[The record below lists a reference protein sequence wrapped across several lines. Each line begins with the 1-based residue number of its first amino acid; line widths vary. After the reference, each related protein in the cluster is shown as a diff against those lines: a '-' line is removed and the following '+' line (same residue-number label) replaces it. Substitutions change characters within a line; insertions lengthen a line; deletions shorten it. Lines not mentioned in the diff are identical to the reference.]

1 MTEPPPLGWVFC
13 MRNPSSRRRF
23 LKNAALASGG
33 TLAAAAAL
41 NQVSPRLWRPP
52 MGFAPNRSYWSA
64 SQAQPNPPLIAD
76 ILADVVIIGGG
87 FTGLSSAYFL
97 LKSSPQKRVVVLE
110 ALGCGSGASGRNGA
124 MLLTMTEDRY
134 MNFSSDPATDRKIYD
149 LTAENVR
156 FLSGLSASTGI
167 DCELDT
173 DGALQVLNPGDDIQ
187 AAQAYV
193 RQARSLGM
201 PFEFWSQ
208 QQVAN
213 AIGTQ
218 VCQGGLFDPVGGHLH
233 PMKLVRVWKAAAES
247 AGAAIYENTVVTDIE
262 EGPLHLVRTASGHTV
277 KAKSLVLATNAFT
290 ARLGY
295 LRNSI
300 VPVQEYVAITPPLG
314 RPKLEEI
321 GWRRRIPWNDTRTEV
336 FYLGLTRDN
345 RIHIG
350 GGRPGYRFNDGAS
363 DPNEEAWHFDQLH
376 RELVR
381 IYPALSDTPFEL
393 TWSGAVDWSL
403 DGSPSVGRTGK
414 HGNIFHGIGYSGHGV
429 NLSSVFGRII
439 ADLEAG
445 REEQWKQYPFVN
457 GCVPYVPNEPF
468 RWLGVK
474 AGLAW
479 YRMTGT

>member
-1 MTEPPPLGWVFC
+1 

-23 LKNAALASGG
+23 LKNAALAGGG
-33 TLAAAAAL
+33 TLLAAAGL
-41 NQVSPRLWRPP
+41 NQISPRLWRVP
-52 MGFAPNRSYWSA
+52 MAFAPNRSYWST
-64 SQAQPNPPLIAD
+64 SQPPSNPPLIAD

-87 FTGLSSAYFL
+87 FTGLSAAYFL
-97 LKSSPQKRVVVLE
+97 RKSSPQKRVVVLE
-110 ALGCGSGASGRNGA
+110 ALGCGSGASGRNGG
-124 MLLTMTEDRY
+124 MVLTMTEDRY

-156 FLSGLSASTGI
+156 FLSALSASTGI

-173 DGALQVLNPGDDIQ
+173 DGALEVLNTADDVQ

-193 RQARSLGM
+193 QQARSLGM
-201 PFEFWSQ
+201 PFEFWSK

-218 VCQGGLFDPVGGHLH
+218 VYPGGFFDPGGGHLH

-247 AGAAIYENTVVTDIE
+247 AGAAIYENTVVTEIE
-262 EGPLHLVRTASGHTV
+262 DGPLHLIRTASGHTV
-277 KAKSLVLATNAFT
+277 TARSLVLATNAFT
-290 ARLGY
+290 PRLGY

-300 VPVQEYVAITPPLG
+300 VPIQEYVAITPPLG

-321 GWRRRIPWNDTRTEV
+321 GWRRRIPANDARTEV

-363 DPNEEAWHFDQLH
+363 HPDEAAWHFDQLH

-381 IYPALSDTPFEL
+381 LYPALSDTPFEV

-403 DGSPSVGRTGK
+403 DGAPAVGRTGK

-445 REEQWKQYPFVN
+445 REEWWKQYPFVN
-457 GCVPYVPNEPF
+457 ARVPYIPNEPF
-468 RWLGVK
+468 RWLDVK

-479 YRMTGT
+479 YRMTGN